1 MAKQKDLGA
10 EEALLEF
17 IENEKRY
24 KEGGTLYMGI
34 DPGVSGAISVLPS
47 KAGDK
52 PLVADIPT
60 LKVELSRKLKSGKH
74 ATRSE
79 YNTQA
84 ICRFFEIFE
93 TWRQSQRV
101 HVVVCLEKGQPMR
114 KDTPLTSFSVGVG
127 FGMWSLF
134 IAYLGYELELVV
146 PASWKRSM
154 ELLGKGKEASRAKAM
169 KLWRKAPL
177 WLKKHHNRAESLLIA
192 ESVKRKRNDR

>member
-1 MAKQKDLGA
+1 MAKQKDLGF
-10 EEALLEF
+10 EEALIEF
-17 IENEKRY
+17 IENDSGP
-24 KEGGTLYMGI
+24 EGRTMYMGI
-34 DPGVSGAISVLPS
+34 DPGVTGSISVLS
-47 KAGDK
+47 DKGGVK
-52 PLVADIPT
+52 PLVVDIPT
-60 LKVELSRKLKSGKH
+60 LKVELSRKLKSGNY

-93 TWRQSQRV
+93 SWRHRERV
-101 HVVVCLEKGQPMR
+101 HIVVCLEKGQPMR

-134 IAYLGYELELVV
+134 LAYLGYELELVV
-146 PASWKRSM
+146 PVSWKRNM

-169 KLWRKAPL
+169 KLWPKAPL

-192 ESVKRKRNDR
+192 ESVKRKRNAR